1 MDRTELYRVS
11 TQILENII
19 NDEKN
24 DNNILFDMDIW
35 IGPREWR
42 CTASGN
48 TTGSPENGGI
58 WSI

>member
-35 IGPREWR
+35 DW
-42 CTASGN
+42 
-48 TTGSPENGGI
+48 
-58 WSI
+58 

>member
-35 IGPREWR
+35 GISDLIRATAHAREMVK
-42 CTASGN
+42 
-48 TTGSPENGGI
+48 
-58 WSI
+58 

>member
-24 DNNILFDMDIW
+24 DNNILFDMDICNMLN
-35 IGPREWR
+35 I
-42 CTASGN
+42 
-48 TTGSPENGGI
+48 I
-58 WSI
+58 